1 MANNLMARVESEK
14 LKSKTLRFLK
24 QSIDKID
31 KVIMDEQNAIG
42 SDKDLI
48 SKLKETKEKMSKTIK
63 KSETLYAQVKKK
75 DKTLLYHSSDINDYS
90 LQNLID
96 LAKIAAKGNV
106 KELDDITKNYENL
119 DLTLDEIDGPGF
131 LQQVS
136 NGTVFGNVKFS
147 SLLLGIGVASMGLGL
162 LAPGATG
169 FAAAAPLL
177 NLLGSGIGLL
187 ATASPLGFAVA
198 ATALVAKFGPKLI
211 GTWNKLFNTKSNLQ
225 SLGSDLNN
233 SVGES
238 SISVTGPNRTVI
250 IYGDS
255 YDMANETDRESLASS
270 LESNGA
276 ASVSHDENRFS
287 FNNTTYNTHLPK
299 DLAKLESAAEP
310 ILQGTRI
317 RVAGVV
323 YKLND
328 FGDRDR
334 LATELKNHGAKNIM
348 HDDYAFCFDGKKYS
362 FYTPSERDDLEN
374 AAEGLIRAKEV
385 VVNNITYNL
394 SSTGKFK
401 LETLLNDLGA
411 KNVWTSPDSFSFN
424 NKQYKIED
432 DAERA
437 QLGIDATAF
446 VKANEKRIITIKTA
460 GDFDFRKPE
469 DVNRFRSVVN
479 AAGATS
485 FSFVDPTVQLDGATF
500 DVSTD
505 AGRTALQTAADG
517 LVKEMNITVAG
528 KAYNLGND
536 VSLGKLKTTL
546 ELAGASVDY
555 TPGIPQFGINGQPYD
570 IKHPIKDADRLA
582 LQDAAEKIVG
592 EKTITVDG
600 IRYNLAEDAGK
611 EDLKNYLNQDTPVK
625 FIDDASKQAKWGGKY
640 FAVNGKTYDVE
651 DKIGRLDLQ
660 ADAEALIRTKVSMK
674 ISVDG
679 KTYDLEDA
687 VARADLAA
695 ALCTLSGETD
705 KSVASGDT
713 ISIKSTSATA
723 SYNVNKS
730 TDRANLEKE
739 AQAIAKECNKI
750 IFVEGQD
757 YDLSDKNRRKDL
769 VDYMVNNIF
778 DKDASKVSQT
788 DKDFTIEGSRYET
801 ETSGGRAALESKAK
815 ALANEK
821 DKVIVIEG
829 ISYDLSVDT
838 ARVSLKNTI
847 DKLIE
852 PNKATL
858 TDTTFTFDAGGS
870 THTFD
875 TKNLSG
881 RTGLKGKVEE
891 LAREKDKTVTIEGNT
906 YDLSVE
912 SPNGRKDLVDFLNS
926 VTPNSAKLAGESIEF
941 GSDSY
946 DSKTFTGR
954 ANIISKAKQI
964 VNEKDKIVTIEG
976 KPYDLS
982 VESPNGRKDLVDFL
996 NSVTPNSAKL
1006 AGESIEFG
1014 SDSYDTKTLTGRAN
1028 IVSKAKQIVNEK
1040 DKIVTIEGK
1049 PYDLSVESPNGR
1061 KDLVD
1066 KINSIKPGS
1075 AELDGDSIKIDGT
1088 PYDTKTLAGRAGIV
1102 AKVEELTKGPDEKKI
1117 NVGNSEYNL
1126 ADEKECKLLL
1136 AALLSS
1142 KSDSKLKIS
1151 YASPTFHIGDKSFNK
1166 DDKDQRNE
1174 LQEAA
1179 QGIVDERNKDGI
1191 TIKVGNE
1198 NYNLAN
1204 ETDKKNLIASLAIV
1218 EANLTIDGNNFTI
1231 SFKNDKG
1238 EAKTGTFD
1246 VTKLADRTML
1256 QYLANTALKREKL
1269 FSPTEAQ
1276 QNQYDEFNK
1285 PDREGG
1291 AVTLVDIQKA
1301 IVEAGSRKGYVF
1313 TAGKFKDMTIEQV
1326 KELKESYL
1334 TVELK
1339 NVDAK
1344 EDPAAADSLD
1354 EGAKTV
1360 YNKLT
1365 EIKEAGTIRKI
1376 IAALIGDPGKEDSGP
1391 LALKG
1396 ANETTT
1402 GVYKELTGLLDSIE
1416 DPNKK
1421 EETRNEILELLIKL
1435 ERVKEQRKVRNA
1447 AGRNNSKEVEDALAA
1462 EELGG

>member
-1 MANNLMARVESEK
+1 
-14 LKSKTLRFLK
+14 
-24 QSIDKID
+24 
-31 KVIMDEQNAIG
+31 
-42 SDKDLI
+42 
-48 SKLKETKEKMSKTIK
+48 
-63 KSETLYAQVKKK
+63 
-75 DKTLLYHSSDINDYS
+75 
-90 LQNLID
+90 
-96 LAKIAAKGNV
+96 
-106 KELDDITKNYENL
+106 
-119 DLTLDEIDGPGF
+119 
-131 LQQVS
+131 
-136 NGTVFGNVKFS
+136 
-147 SLLLGIGVASMGLGL
+147 
-162 LAPGATG
+162 
-169 FAAAAPLL
+169 
-177 NLLGSGIGLL
+177 
-187 ATASPLGFAVA
+187 
-198 ATALVAKFGPKLI
+198 
-211 GTWNKLFNTKSNLQ
+211 
-225 SLGSDLNN
+225 
-233 SVGES
+233 
-238 SISVTGPNRTVI
+238 
-250 IYGDS
+250 
-255 YDMANETDRESLASS
+255 
-270 LESNGA
+270 
-276 ASVSHDENRFS
+276 
-287 FNNTTYNTHLPK
+287 
-299 DLAKLESAAEP
+299 
-310 ILQGTRI
+310 
-317 RVAGVV
+317 
-323 YKLND
+323 
-328 FGDRDR
+328 
-334 LATELKNHGAKNIM
+334 
-348 HDDYAFCFDGKKYS
+348 
-362 FYTPSERDDLEN
+362 
-374 AAEGLIRAKEV
+374 
-385 VVNNITYNL
+385 
-394 SSTGKFK
+394 
-401 LETLLNDLGA
+401 
-411 KNVWTSPDSFSFN
+411 
-424 NKQYKIED
+424 
-432 DAERA
+432 
-437 QLGIDATAF
+437 
-446 VKANEKRIITIKTA
+446 
-460 GDFDFRKPE
+460 
-469 DVNRFRSVVN
+469 
-479 AAGATS
+479 
-485 FSFVDPTVQLDGATF
+485 
-500 DVSTD
+500 
-505 AGRTALQTAADG
+505 
-517 LVKEMNITVAG
+517 
-528 KAYNLGND
+528 
-536 VSLGKLKTTL
+536 
-546 ELAGASVDY
+546 
-555 TPGIPQFGINGQPYD
+555 
-570 IKHPIKDADRLA
+570 
-582 LQDAAEKIVG
+582 
-592 EKTITVDG
+592 
-600 IRYNLAEDAGK
+600 
-611 EDLKNYLNQDTPVK
+611 
-625 FIDDASKQAKWGGKY
+625 
-640 FAVNGKTYDVE
+640 
-651 DKIGRLDLQ
+651 
-660 ADAEALIRTKVSMK
+660 
-674 ISVDG
+674 
-679 KTYDLEDA
+679 
-687 VARADLAA
+687 
-695 ALCTLSGETD
+695 
-705 KSVASGDT
+705 
-713 ISIKSTSATA
+713 
-723 SYNVNKS
+723 
-730 TDRANLEKE
+730 
-739 AQAIAKECNKI
+739 
-750 IFVEGQD
+750 
-757 YDLSDKNRRKDL
+757 
-769 VDYMVNNIF
+769 
-778 DKDASKVSQT
+778 
-788 DKDFTIEGSRYET
+788 
-801 ETSGGRAALESKAK
+801 
-815 ALANEK
+815 
-821 DKVIVIEG
+821 
-829 ISYDLSVDT
+829 
-838 ARVSLKNTI
+838 
-847 DKLIE
+847 
-852 PNKATL
+852 
-858 TDTTFTFDAGGS
+858 
-870 THTFD
+870 
-875 TKNLSG
+875 
-881 RTGLKGKVEE
+881 
-891 LAREKDKTVTIEGNT
+891 
-906 YDLSVE
+906 
-912 SPNGRKDLVDFLNS
+912 
-926 VTPNSAKLAGESIEF
+926 
-941 GSDSY
+941 
-946 DSKTFTGR
+946 
-954 ANIISKAKQI
+954 
-964 VNEKDKIVTIEG
+964 
-976 KPYDLS
+976 
-982 VESPNGRKDLVDFL
+982 
-996 NSVTPNSAKL
+996 L

>member
-946 DSKTFTGR
+946 D
-954 ANIISKAKQI
+954 
-964 VNEKDKIVTIEG
+964 
-976 KPYDLS
+976 
-982 VESPNGRKDLVDFL
+982 
-996 NSVTPNSAKL
+996 
-1006 AGESIEFG
+1006 
-1014 SDSYDTKTLTGRAN
+1014 TKTLTGRAN

>member
-870 THTFD
+870 
-875 TKNLSG
+875 
-881 RTGLKGKVEE
+881 
-891 LAREKDKTVTIEGNT
+891 
-906 YDLSVE
+906 
-912 SPNGRKDLVDFLNS
+912 
-926 VTPNSAKLAGESIEF
+926 
-941 GSDSY
+941 
-946 DSKTFTGR
+946 
-954 ANIISKAKQI
+954 
-964 VNEKDKIVTIEG
+964 
-976 KPYDLS
+976 
-982 VESPNGRKDLVDFL
+982 
-996 NSVTPNSAKL
+996 
-1006 AGESIEFG
+1006 

>member
-1 MANNLMARVESEK
+1 MANNLMARVESEQ

-75 DKTLLYHSSDINDYS
+75 DKTLLHYSSDVNDYS

-96 LAKIAAKGNV
+96 LAKIAAKGDV

-177 NLLGSGIGLL
+177 NLLGNGIGLL

-374 AAEGLIRAKEV
+374 AAEGLIQAKEV

-651 DKIGRLDLQ
+651 DKIGRLNLQ
-660 ADAEALIRTKVSMK
+660 TDAEALIRTKVSMK

-695 ALCTLSGETD
+695 TLCTLSGETD

-788 DKDFTIEGSRYET
+788 DKDFIIEGSRYET

-829 ISYDLSVDT
+829 IPYDLSVDT

-891 LAREKDKTVTIEGNT
+891 LAREKDKTVTIESNT

-912 SPNGRKDLVDFLNS
+912 SPS
-926 VTPNSAKLAGESIEF
+926 
-941 GSDSY
+941 
-946 DSKTFTGR
+946 
-954 ANIISKAKQI
+954 
-964 VNEKDKIVTIEG
+964 
-976 KPYDLS
+976 
-982 VESPNGRKDLVDFL
+982 
-996 NSVTPNSAKL
+996 
-1006 AGESIEFG
+1006 
-1014 SDSYDTKTLTGRAN
+1014 
-1028 IVSKAKQIVNEK
+1028 
-1040 DKIVTIEGK
+1040 
-1049 PYDLSVESPNGR
+1049 GR

-1204 ETDKKNLIASLAIV
+1204 ETDKKNLVASLAIV

-1231 SFKNDKG
+1231 NFKNDKG

-1246 VTKLADRTML
+1246 ITKLADRTVL

-1365 EIKEAGTIRKI
+1365 EIKETGTIRKI